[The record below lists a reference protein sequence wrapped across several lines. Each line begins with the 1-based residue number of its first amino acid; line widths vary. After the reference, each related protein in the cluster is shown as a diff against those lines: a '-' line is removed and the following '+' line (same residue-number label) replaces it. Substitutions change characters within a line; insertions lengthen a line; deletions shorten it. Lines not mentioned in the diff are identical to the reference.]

1 LTGGLFTNR
10 RGRCILENPK
20 PRYYQTLKVL
30 SDSEIRTQLFVPYR
44 DASYSSF
51 VEFDPE
57 VAVGENF
64 GSHFEVGGAVL
75 SG

>member
-1 LTGGLFTNR
+1 
-10 RGRCILENPK
+10 LE
-20 PRYYQTLKVL
+20 VL
-30 SDSEIRTQLFVPYR
+30 SSTHSQKIGNVSPRTSLVAGIFVPYR